1 MEDGWF
7 PKGNLGCYCWKK
19 KVDIVQ
25 EKKKEWPTMPTFLK
39 GAVGETGAPT
49 ATPTAPQNQEQRISA

>member
-1 MEDGWF
+1 MGGF
-7 PKGNLGCYCWKK
+7 PKEIWGVIVGRRKWILCKK
-19 KVDIVQ
+19 
-25 EKKKEWPTMPTFLK
+25 KKKEWPTMPTFLK